1 MRPLLPHHVI
11 IIAVRDLKRVG
22 QLHGRHVPRNVA
34 DLGVPV
40 IQVIPTLGRAVGSTG
55 GDVHVVVG
63 AGRHVVQ
70 GRGGDDDAFVLR
82 VVEGASG
89 DVVSPQLRDCRG
101 RSLRKGA
108 AKGGQGQ
115 RTGGARAYSFVSALR
130 SLRALERCMWLLI
143 LMWIQASDG

>member
-34 DLGVPV
+34 DLGVP
-40 IQVIPTLGRAVGSTG
+40 GSTG